1 MMTRTLLPRLR
12 GPHGNRE
19 RDLVRTTERL
29 SRRTLIGGM
38 LAAPLA
44 WAQGKNLP
52 LGLQLFTLRSELEK
66 DVSGTLQL
74 VAKIGYRYVEFY
86 VPYYFTWTP
95 AFAREVRKSLDD
107 LGLKCTSTHNTM
119 EAFQP
124 EGIGKAIE
132 LNQIVGSRYVISA
145 RRPQVPGIDGWKS
158 IAETLNKGNEVLRAS
173 GLSAAYHNTVLE
185 WKPVDGQRPID
196 VVFQNTD
203 KSFGHQLDV
212 GTCLATGN
220 DAVAWI
226 NRNPGRIRSLHL
238 KDWSPEKEYGVL
250 FSQGTAQWR
259 QILAAAED
267 KGGAEF
273 LVIEQENSVE
283 PPMEAVTKDLELYR
297 NLRRGGA

>member
-1 MMTRTLLPRLR
+1 
-12 GPHGNRE
+12 
-19 RDLVRTTERL
+19 
-29 SRRTLIGGM
+29 M
-38 LAAPLA
+38 LAAPFAL
-44 WAQGKNLP
+44 AQGRNLP
-52 LGLQLFTLRSELEK
+52 VGLQLFTLRNDLEK
-66 DVSGTLQL
+66 DIPGTLKA
-74 VAKIGYRYVEFY
+74 VSKVGYRYVEFY
-86 VPYYFTWTP
+86 VPFYFAWTP

-119 EAFQP
+119 DAFQP

-132 LNQIVGSRYVISA
+132 LNQIIGSKYVVSA
-145 RRPQVPGIDGWKS
+145 RRPQVAGIDDWKS

-196 VVFQNTD
+196 VLFQNTD

-212 GTCLATGN
+212 GTCLATGT

-226 NRNPGRIRSLHL
+226 DQHPGRIRSLHL

-250 FSQGTAQWR
+250 FSRGSAPWR
-259 QILAAAED
+259 DILAAAEG

-273 LVIEQENSVE
+273 LVIEQEQSVE
-283 PPMEAVTKDLELYR
+283 PPIEAVEKDLELYLK
-297 NLRRGGA
+297 LRKGGA